1 MDETYEQTVTVSA
14 DQSACSIE
22 VINHYNLAPVMLQKQ
37 MHNGIEYVDVDR
49 FSYGEFQNCFAIEQ
63 KNDDGSWTEV
73 ADQEQLSLSQAGQ
86 ILAVLPVYD
95 DAGQAI
101 VYRFR
106 ETLPMGWHDPQ
117 NASAGEMYSAAFDL
131 VDVLGKPTGKAK
143 QIIMQ
148 NGRNGQPCADQAV
161 LPHEQQRPVRSAAGT
176 GNHLY
181 PVSKD
186 ARWNGRKGE

>member
-14 DQSACSIE
+14 DQSACRIE
-22 VINHYNLAPVMLQKQ
+22 VVNHYNLAPVMLQKQ

-63 KNDDGSWTEV
+63 ENDDGSWTEV

-148 NGRNGQPCADQAV
+148 NGRNGSLALTKQFY
-161 LPHEQQRPVRSAAGT
+161 RMS
-176 GNHLY
+176 
-181 PVSKD
+181 S
-186 ARWNGRKGE
+186 NGRYEA